1 MWQCDKS
8 EKKTA
13 LKEID
18 VYKSIVVTW
27 GITYL
32 SGTFKKKHISL
43 ITSQLSLNKFKLSW
57 NYTFTIMMV

>member
-1 MWQCDKS
+1 MHYIYKTQVYNMWQCDKS

-18 VYKSIVVTW
+18 VYKSIVVTR

-32 SGTFKKKHISL
+32 SGTLKK
-43 ITSQLSLNKFKLSW
+43 TSH
-57 NYTFTIMMV
+57 

>member
-32 SGTFKKKHISL
+32 SGTLKKHISL

-57 NYTFTIMMV
+57 NYTFTITMV

>member
-32 SGTFKKKHISL
+32 SGTLKKTHL
-43 ITSQLSLNKFKLSW
+43 IDNFPVILE
-57 NYTFTIMMV
+57 